1 MDYLVDKKKREPK
14 PQEFIL
20 LNEYCQVFCGL
31 KGGYP
36 AFSDNLDEAKP
47 LSNNEQIRMIQQG
60 TNFKLE
66 KEYI

>member
-47 LSNNEQIRMIQQG
+47 LSNNEQVRMIQQG